1 MYSDQPVMPSSVVIF
16 KKELP
21 RQPASQC
28 RSSILVIFTRLS
40 LPSSGHHAPPGRAA
54 STPRIEA
61 RRRPEDNRAGEKGG
75 PAMALRNRLFEFS
88 RRRLEG
94 VPLRIVLWDGE
105 RFEFSDMPLI
115 TVTLH

>member
-16 KKELP
+16 RKELT

-28 RSSILVIFTRLS
+28 RSSILVIFTECSRAA
-40 LPSSGHHAPPGRAA
+40 GDHHAPPGRAR

-61 RRRPEDNRAGEKGG
+61 RPRPEDNRAGRERG
-75 PAMALRNRLFEFS
+75 PAMALRDRLFEFL

-94 VPLRIVLWDGE
+94 VPLRIVLW
-105 RFEFSDMPLI
+105 
-115 TVTLH
+115 